1 MMQSIAQKPC
11 KHTLRTKIYVALN
24 MIIIILVTLQFAI
37 EPTPP
42 IKSNRQPIQ
51 CRTLFE
57 QLDCSLKFGF
67 YAVDWGYA

>member
-1 MMQSIAQKPC
+1 MMQSITQKPG
-11 KHTLRTKIYVALN
+11 KHILRAKFSAALSV
-24 MIIIILVTLQFAI
+24 IIILLVTFQFAI

-42 IKSNRQPIQ
+42 KSNRRTIQ